1 MRLANR
7 ILLLSTL
14 FLLLGLGLGGCDS
27 PGYSGSSS
35 SSVHMGYSYG
45 MGYYDPWYRHGYY
58 GPPVIVNPPPRP
70 PRPDRPVHLP
80 SYPTNPRP
88 TPRPMPATRR

>member
-1 MRLANR
+1 MKTNKLKYLSLTALA
-7 ILLLSTL
+7 
-14 FLLLGLGLGGCDS
+14 LLGFCLNGCDS

-35 SSVHMGYSYG
+35 SSAYVGYSYG

-58 GPPVIVNPPPRP
+58 RPPIIVNPP

-80 SYPTNPRP
+80 SYPANPRP
-88 TPRPMPATRR
+88 SPRPMPTPRR